1 MILQFPVEEIS
12 GVCLASDYSSD
23 RISLPVKKTNDC
35 KRFYKVIWAMLLSV
49 DTFCMFPSAQWYSV
63 APDMKLIH
71 LEVHY
76 LD

>member
-35 KRFYKVIWAMLLSV
+35 KRFYKVI
-49 DTFCMFPSAQWYSV
+49 
-63 APDMKLIH
+63 
-71 LEVHY
+71 
-76 LD
+76 